1 MTPEELNGIFW
12 QWIKLIFFAW
22 VIGSIGGAVIKN
34 AFSIGVD
41 DTDASSWGR
50 SGMKIYTDHKTGVQY
65 LGAERGGL
73 TVRIDRDGR
82 PMVREAE
89 AVTK

>member
-12 QWIKLIFFAW
+12 LWIKLIFFAW

-41 DTDASSWGR
+41 DTDASSLGR
-50 SGMKIYTDHKTGVQY
+50 SGMKIYTDPKTGVQY
-65 LGAERGGL
+65 LGTRGGGL
-73 TVRIDRDGR
+73 AVRVDKDGK
-82 PMVREAE
+82 P
-89 AVTK
+89 VTTSGGAR